1 MKLQQLPMGARF
13 EYQGAVYVKTGP
25 MMATAESGEKKLIP
39 RYAVLKPLDPMPA
52 AADPKAARQ
61 LPELAVLAA
70 FDKFFMACT
79 RLVDESGRF
88 ELARARQDFLNA
100 IKGRP
105 A

>member
-25 MMATAESGEKKLIP
+25 MMAAAESGEQKLIP

-52 AADPKAARQ
+52 ATDPKAARQ
-61 LPELAVLAA
+61 LPEAAVLAA
-70 FDKFFMACT
+70 FDTFYLKCS

-88 ELARARQDFLNA
+88 ELARARQDFLNK
-100 IKGRP
+100 IKGQ
-105 A
+105 